1 MHDRRHT
8 VCDLAE
14 ITRCIKPKVHMISK
28 SDMKM
33 TKASARRV
41 PRLLSEDD
49 RGHNQASNICK
60 FSDIINNLND
70 VRRWIR
76 PIAGTISAQTSLFE
90 ICRCLQI

>member
-1 MHDRRHT
+1 MKAT
-8 VCDLAE
+8 A
-14 ITRCIKPKVHMISK
+14 HMISK

-33 TKASARRV
+33 SKASARRV

-49 RGHNQASNICK
+49 SGHNQASYSCK
-60 FSDIINNLND
+60 FSDVINNLND

-76 PIAGTISAQTSLFE
+76 PITGKISAQTSLFE